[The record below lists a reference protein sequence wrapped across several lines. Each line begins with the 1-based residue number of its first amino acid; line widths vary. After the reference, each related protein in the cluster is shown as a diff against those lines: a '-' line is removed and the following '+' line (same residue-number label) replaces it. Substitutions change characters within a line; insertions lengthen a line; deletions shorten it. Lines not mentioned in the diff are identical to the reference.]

1 MELTFFE
8 RKLKRIVRITDITMV
23 ILLNNRL
30 RNHTYYHG
38 DIAKYIENIF
48 QVFFYKKFMFCRDE

>member
-1 MELTFFE
+1 MELIFFE

-30 RNHTYYHG
+30 GNRTYYHG
-38 DIAKYIENIF
+38 DIAKYHI
-48 QVFFYKKFMFCRDE
+48 